1 MHKRPGIEDQITFLY
16 TDDLNQAG
24 DFYGEVLGFE
34 LVLDQGL
41 CRIFRTRKGAYLGV
55 CQKREK
61 QGVGREVGVIFTLVV
76 EDVDGWYQYLETQ
89 AKVALQGAPKENAE
103 YGIYHFFLRDPDGY
117 TLEIQRFLDPDWDKV
132 IRGD

>member
-24 DFYGEVLGFE
+24 DFYGEVLGLE
-34 LVLDQGL
+34 LVLDQGM
-41 CRIFRTRKGAYLGV
+41 CRIFRTRKGAYLGI

-76 EDVDGWYQYLETQ
+76 EDVDSWYRYLETQ
-89 AKVALQGAPKENAE
+89 AEVALQGEPKVNEE
-103 YGIYHFFLRDPDGY
+103 YGIYHFFLQDTDGY
-117 TLEIQRFLDPDWDKV
+117 TLEIQRFLDPDWDELMK
-132 IRGD
+132 GN

>member
-16 TDDLNQAG
+16 TEDLNQAG
-24 DFYGEVLGFE
+24 DFYGEVLGLE

-89 AKVALQGAPKENAE
+89 EEVALQGAPKENAE

-117 TLEIQRFLDPDWDKV
+117 TLEIQRFLDPDWDKG
-132 IRGD
+132 IRGN

>member
-16 TDDLNQAG
+16 TDNLDQAG
-24 DFYGEVLGFE
+24 DFYGEVMGFE

-41 CRIFRTRKGAYLGV
+41 CRIFRTRKGAFLGV

-61 QGVGREVGVIFTLVV
+61 QGVGQEVGVIFTLVV
-76 EDVDGWYQYLETQ
+76 EDVDGWYQYLETREE
-89 AKVALQGAPKENAE
+89 AALQGEPKVNEE

-117 TLEIQRFLDPDWDKV
+117 TLEIQRFLDTDWDKSL
-132 IRGD
+132 RGN